1 MTSVNATSAI
11 ALFIRQQGIGRRQ
24 IDGAANS
31 PKDNASLSR
40 STASG
45 RRDVAHLVFK
55 RIKFIEPTDPDRRR
69 KAFRIFIES
78 VLLLELGDELI
89 NDPKF
94 YELVNE
100 VELRMR
106 DEAALVQSIE
116 DAADMLLRMHG
127 IVASR

>member
-11 ALFIRQQGIGRRQ
+11 TLFIRQQGIGRRQ
-24 IDGAANS
+24 MEGAAKS
-31 PKDNASLSR
+31 PKDHASLTR

-45 RRDVAHLVFK
+45 RRDVANLVFK
-55 RIKFIEPTDPDRRR
+55 RIKFIEPTDPDRRQ

-106 DEAALVQSIE
+106 SEAALMQSIE
-116 DAADMLLRMHG
+116 DAADMLLRMPSIG
-127 IVASR
+127 ASP

>member
-1 MTSVNATSAI
+1 MTSVKAAGAV

-24 IDGAANS
+24 SEGAENHVRDKA
-31 PKDNASLSR
+31 PEKKDLAS
-40 STASG
+40 T
-45 RRDVAHLVFK
+45 RRDVASLVFK

-94 YELVNE
+94 YELVAE
-100 VELRMR
+100 VEHRMR
-106 DEAALVQSIE
+106 GEAALTQSIE
-116 DAADMLLRMHG
+116 DAAEILLKAPN
-127 IVASR
+127 IAASR